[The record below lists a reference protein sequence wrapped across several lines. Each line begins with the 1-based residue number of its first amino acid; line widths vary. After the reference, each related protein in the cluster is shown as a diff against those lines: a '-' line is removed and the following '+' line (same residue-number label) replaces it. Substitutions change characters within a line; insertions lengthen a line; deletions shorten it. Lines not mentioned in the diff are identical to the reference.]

1 MVFLIPG
8 KGKSVFIYY
17 FFILISYH
25 LYTFDKGFV
34 DRQKLIFSP
43 LPILGIK
50 GKDPEKGIQVL
61 VNLLLKLKE

>member
-25 LYTFDKGFV
+25 LYTFV